1 MPIIRVND
9 DDASRLPTRS
19 SGSPPAD
26 RSKEPNDDVT
36 LAGILASLRRHVFLI
51 LGASALVG
59 LIAAAMVLREPPVY
73 RAVAVVRLTDA
84 RNAMTR
90 GIDDDNTERL
100 REANRVTSQF
110 QLLTSRALVGS
121 VVDSEGLRLQAAG
134 RGFPP
139 TLLTQVHVDS
149 AVARDT
155 FRLRFSSTG
164 FTVES
169 DSHVGEVPYNVPYRA
184 AAGVSFAVASRPPIP
199 QVPLVVVGR
208 EQLIDEILRDLR
220 VSQRYETNVVD
231 VSYTDEVPE
240 FSQRIVNRLVQTF
253 QNVDVRLAQGQ
264 SHRRRLFLEDQ
275 LREVT
280 AELGR
285 SEAALTDFRSR
296 EQLFS
301 PREKFQAQQSSLATL
316 DMRLGELDA
325 DRRMYQSLLANLQD
339 STGANADELRA
350 LITAPDITT
359 NPVISQLYTQL
370 TQYQSTRD
378 SLTTGKWR
386 STSTN
391 PDVARLDQL
400 IAGNQQRLVSA
411 IRGHIVTMDARHE
424 ALAGIRKNNADA
436 IAQLPRAE
444 SAEEQLS
451 LQVASNR
458 ALADRLRDEY
468 HNARMAEAVEAGQVD
483 IMDLASVPYR
493 PIGRLRTLRLLLG
506 VLVGF
511 GAGCLIALVID
522 RRNAPVTGRV
532 DLEEQMRLPVLSVIP
547 PITVDPR
554 RTPARATLSS
564 VLGVGKR
571 PDVERAINA
580 VEAREEFARVNGNA
594 LLSPAGAEAF
604 RLLRSSL
611 KWTQRDTSS
620 RTLAITSALSS
631 EGKTTTSANLAA
643 ACALEGKRVLLIDC
657 DLRRPRLH
665 QVFRL
670 PRQPGIAQVLWA
682 GVSPSAAVRETF
694 VDGLFVLPAGAY
706 TERFGDLVGSGR
718 MPSVLAEL
726 SACFDMV
733 ILDTPPVLAV
743 ADAAAVAPLVDGVLL
758 VVAGATNRHAV
769 GQALRQLESVG
780 ARVIGAVL
788 NDSRGEVQRYGGYQH
803 YYQQYEREHARS
815 TNTA

>member
-1 MPIIRVND
+1 
-9 DDASRLPTRS
+9 
-19 SGSPPAD
+19 
-26 RSKEPNDDVT
+26 
-36 LAGILASLRRHVFLI
+36 
-51 LGASALVG
+51 
-59 LIAAAMVLREPPVY
+59 
-73 RAVAVVRLTDA
+73 
-84 RNAMTR
+84 
-90 GIDDDNTERL
+90 
-100 REANRVTSQF
+100 
-110 QLLTSRALVGS
+110 
-121 VVDSEGLRLQAAG
+121 
-134 RGFPP
+134 
-139 TLLTQVHVDS
+139 
-149 AVARDT
+149 
-155 FRLRFSSTG
+155 
-164 FTVES
+164 
-169 DSHVGEVPYNVPYRA
+169 
-184 AAGVSFAVASRPPIP
+184 
-199 QVPLVVVGR
+199 
-208 EQLIDEILRDLR
+208 
-220 VSQRYETNVVD
+220 
-231 VSYTDEVPE
+231 
-240 FSQRIVNRLVQTF
+240 
-253 QNVDVRLAQGQ
+253 
-264 SHRRRLFLEDQ
+264 
-275 LREVT
+275 
-280 AELGR
+280 
-285 SEAALTDFRSR
+285 
-296 EQLFS
+296 
-301 PREKFQAQQSSLATL
+301 
-316 DMRLGELDA
+316 
-325 DRRMYQSLLANLQD
+325 
-339 STGANADELRA
+339 
-350 LITAPDITT
+350 
-359 NPVISQLYTQL
+359 
-370 TQYQSTRD
+370 
-378 SLTTGKWR
+378 
-386 STSTN
+386 
-391 PDVARLDQL
+391 
-400 IAGNQQRLVSA
+400 
-411 IRGHIVTMDARHE
+411 
-424 ALAGIRKNNADA
+424 
-436 IAQLPRAE
+436 
-444 SAEEQLS
+444 
-451 LQVASNR
+451 
-458 ALADRLRDEY
+458 
-468 HNARMAEAVEAGQVD
+468 
-483 IMDLASVPYR
+483 MDLASVPYR